1 MSITLSSQEQVPTK
15 LVTADQSAHWYSTEG
30 EPFHSVLDTNGNPRP
45 TTLRDVR
52 KLEKEGTFL
61 VPSVTSVVSL
71 VLNKPEL
78 NAWREQ
84 QVLIAADNNPRQ
96 PGESIEDWAAKVVA
110 ESRNVT
116 KEAAEF
122 GTAMH
127 AVMERMLELMK
138 DGSRV
143 EVV

>member
-1 MSITLSSQEQVPTK
+1 MSLTLTSQEEAPGK
-15 LVTADQSAHWYSTEG
+15 LVTADQSAHWYSTDG
-30 EPFHSVLDTNGNPRP
+30 EPFHTVLDSSGNPRP

-61 VPSVTSVVSL
+61 VPSVTSVTGA
-71 VLNKPEL
+71 VLNKAEL

-96 PGESIEDWAAKVVA
+96 PGESIEDWAAKVIA

-116 KEAAEF
+116 KQAAEF

-127 AVMERMLELMK
+127 EVMEKMLELMR

>member
-1 MSITLSSQEQVPTK
+1 MSLTLTHQEEAPGK
-15 LVTADQSAHWYSTEG
+15 LVTADQSAHWYSTDG
-30 EPFHSVLDTNGNPRP
+30 EPFHTVLDSAGNPRS

-61 VPSVTSVVSL
+61 VPSVTSIVGA
-71 VLNKPEL
+71 VLNKAEL

-96 PGESIEDWAAKVVA
+96 PGESIEDWAAKVLE
-110 ESRNVT
+110 ESKSIT
-116 KEAAEF
+116 KAAAEF
-122 GTAMH
+122 GSRMH
-127 AVMERMLELMK
+127 EVMEQVFEAMK